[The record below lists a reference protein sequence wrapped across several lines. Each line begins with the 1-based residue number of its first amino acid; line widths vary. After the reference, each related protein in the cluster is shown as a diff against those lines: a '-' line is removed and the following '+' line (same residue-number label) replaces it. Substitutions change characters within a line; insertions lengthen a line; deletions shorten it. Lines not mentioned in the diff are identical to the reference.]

1 MYRKRFIHTTWRHG
15 GHVRLGCIID
25 FVWFFWSC
33 LNWPNTTDPTIY
45 NSNNMIYTIVLSITY
60 KLSPSPHI
68 RMWKKYFTYKINF
81 RIISHTC
88 MCMCH
93 LIWSENAFSKNA
105 FFENAFFE
113 NFANFWR
120 ARSRLYQNEISQE
133 NMRLTAFVKL
143 YKVCILLH
151 RCNLKNPEKMGLKNQ
166 QFSWKFSN
174 IFCKCCEIW
183 KCLPNFKK
191 FS

>member
-1 MYRKRFIHTTWRHG
+1 MWNNSNRERALQSHNMIIICLYFDIPQMSTFKCDTNRMQWTEPMEVCAGSCMYRKRFIHTTWRHG

-45 NSNNMIYTIVLSITY
+45 TSNNMINTIVPSITY

-88 MCMCH
+88 MCKWH
-93 LIWSENAFSKNA
+93 LIWSDFAMYSK
-105 FFENAFFE
+105 EL
-113 NFANFWR
+113 
-120 ARSRLYQNEISQE
+120 SKSS
-133 NMRLTAFVKL
+133 
-143 YKVCILLH
+143 LH
-151 RCNLKNPEKMGLKNQ
+151 CWN
-166 QFSWKFSN
+166 S
-174 IFCKCCEIW
+174 
-183 KCLPNFKK
+183 
-191 FS
+191 